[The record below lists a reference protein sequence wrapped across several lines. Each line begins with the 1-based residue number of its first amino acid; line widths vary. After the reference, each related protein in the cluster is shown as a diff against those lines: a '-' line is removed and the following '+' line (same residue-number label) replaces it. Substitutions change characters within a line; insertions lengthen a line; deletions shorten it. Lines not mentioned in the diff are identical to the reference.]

1 MEVQAES
8 AGVASRSGAGGNA
21 GRTRRSV
28 GSRLAAEA
36 KAAGAMAVAAGSME
50 VVMEAKGTAVTV
62 AAKEEAVKEEA
73 VVAEVRPCGNLRR
86 ESGRKSATEMRVLSD
101 EPGASC
107 SKRSCRVTCCAEEH
121 HGMSVSMASGR
132 KMLLISVRASGED
145 GDAGVGEAD
154 WESADEGFVVND
166 DAS

>member
-73 VVAEVRPCGNLRR
+73 VVAEVRPCGNLRTC
-86 ESGRKSATEMRVLSD
+86 GVRV
-101 EPGASC
+101 GASRRPRC
-107 SKRSCRVTCCAEEH
+107 VSYPTSPARPAV
-121 HGMSVSMASGR
+121 SVAA
-132 KMLLISVRASGED
+132 V
-145 GDAGVGEAD
+145 
-154 WESADEGFVVND
+154 
-166 DAS
+166 